1 MKIKSFLATLLV
13 AISSI
18 VAFSSCNNDKE
29 ETLSLIHILTG
40 IHVSFAKII
49 FPLVLISAGAA
60 IILSINKQQ

>member
-29 ETLSLIHILTG
+29 ETEYYFFKLT
-40 IHVSFAKII
+40 
-49 FPLVLISAGAA
+49 AA
-60 IILSINKQQ
+60 ITDPGDMSQSA